1 MEELLDIE
9 HSKEER
15 EDFAGYKISPT
26 IIFYPKNESEV
37 VRIVK
42 YAYTHNIPVVPWGSG
57 SSLTGATACKDCI
70 LVDLSKMD
78 KILEIN
84 DVDWYVRV
92 QPGVKL
98 IDLYEAVESKGFFF
112 PPDPASFFLCTV
124 GGAISEGSGGM
135 RGVKYGPFREWVL
148 SLRVVLPTGEVVKVG
163 EPLRKNR
170 AGYDLTHLFVGS
182 EGTLGIIT
190 EAWLRIIP
198 KPRKKI
204 YTVKVLL
211 PDFSTVAENIIG
223 IRKARILPEFSE
235 YIDADVIRALNR
247 NLNAGLEESEGGML
261 LISIEE
267 DQLQDLLKVLKGKVE
282 VLEGDE
288 AERLYSLR
296 SQAAIAVKAETRTFY
311 AEDIVVPISKLPE
324 AISKLN
330 EIAKKHN
337 TKFYIIS
344 HIGDGNLHPNI
355 VVDDEKE
362 KEEIFNEIAK
372 VAIDLG
378 GSVTG
383 EHGVGIQKAKMMSEQ
398 IKSHNGERVLDL
410 MIGIKKML
418 DPKDI
423 MNPDKYVELA
433 YKFK

>member
-1 MEELLDIE
+1 MDEILDIE
-9 HSKEER
+9 HTKEER
-15 EDFAGYKISPT
+15 EDFAGFKISPS
-26 IIFYPKNESEV
+26 IIFYPKDENEV

-42 YAYTHNIPVVPWGSG
+42 YAYAHGIPIVPWGSG

-70 LVDLSKMD
+70 VIDLSKMD

-135 RGVKYGPFREWVL
+135 KGVKYGPFREWVL

-211 PDFSTVAENIIG
+211 PDFKSVADNIIG
-223 IRKARILPEFSE
+223 IRKAKILPEFSE
-235 YIDADVIRALNR
+235 YIDADVVRALNK
-247 NLNAGLEESEGGML
+247 NLNAGLEETEGGML

-267 DQLQDLLKVLKGKVE
+267 DQLQDLLKVLKGEVA

-288 AERLYSLR
+288 AEKLYSLR
-296 SQAAIAVKAETRTFY
+296 SQAAIAVKAETKNFY
-311 AEDIVVPISKLPE
+311 AEDIVVPVSRLPE
-324 AISKLN
+324 AIDKLN

-355 VVDDEKE
+355 VVDGKE
-362 KEEIFNEIAK
+362 REEIFNEIAR
-372 VAIDLG
+372 VAIELG

-383 EHGVGIQKAKMMSEQ
+383 EHGVGIQKAKVMAEQ
-398 IKSHNGERVLDL
+398 LMEHNGEKVLDL
-410 MIGIKKML
+410 MMDIKRVI

-423 MNPDKYVELA
+423 MNPNKYVELS
-433 YKFK
+433 YKLK